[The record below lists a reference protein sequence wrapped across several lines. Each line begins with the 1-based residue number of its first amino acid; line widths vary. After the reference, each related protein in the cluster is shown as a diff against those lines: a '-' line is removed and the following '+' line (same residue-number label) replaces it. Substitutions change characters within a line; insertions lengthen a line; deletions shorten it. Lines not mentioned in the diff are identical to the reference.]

1 METADDHTLLI
12 ALLDAA
18 VDAIIVSD
26 SHGIIQ
32 RVNKAASL
40 LFGWSDAA
48 LRGQSVRVL
57 MLADMA
63 ERHDGFMQKYLKTG
77 ERRVIGNGR
86 DVEGLRADGTVFPLH
101 VSVGRA
107 EIDGETVFVA
117 ILHDLTRRRA
127 AEDAAA
133 RSQRMDAI
141 GQMTGGIA
149 HDFNNLLTVIIGNLE
164 LLDMAETSAASRALI
179 SDALEAAE
187 LGADLTSRLMV
198 FARKS
203 CLQPEVIVLNDV
215 VGQSLAMLKRAIGA
229 HITIKAAFDDDL
241 WPTRADA
248 TQLQT
253 AVLNLALNA
262 QDAMPQGGRIIVET
276 RNVALDDSYVAQEI
290 GVAPGRYVR
299 LSISDTGEGMTDETR
314 RRALEPFFTTKP
326 VGKGTGLGLSMV
338 YGFVK
343 QSAGHVTI
351 YSELGHGTTISLY
364 FPVLVGEGRLQNDA
378 LNDGNGAAEIGAGQI
393 VLVVEDDP
401 RVMRLSEVRL
411 TALGYHCVLA
421 MTGDEA
427 WEILQT
433 RDDIVLVFTDLV
445 MPGKLSGYDLAQRV
459 AHQKPGIKVLMTS
472 GFSENILQEGRIGA
486 EFAILRKPYRQA
498 DLAAALQAV
507 FEDRKPVS
515 TAASVN

>member
-1 METADDHTLLI
+1 MKTIDDHTLLI

-32 RVNKAASL
+32 RMNKAASL

-48 LRGQSVRVL
+48 LRGKNVGIL
-57 MLADMA
+57 MPADVA
-63 ERHDGFMQKYLKTG
+63 GRHDGFMQKYLKTG
-77 ERRVIGNGR
+77 EKHIIGNGR
-86 DVEGLRADGTVFPLH
+86 DVEGLRADGTAFPLH
-101 VSVGRA
+101 ISVGRA
-107 EIDGETVFVA
+107 DIDGETAFVA
-117 ILHDLTRRRA
+117 ILHDLTRRKA
-127 AEDAAA
+127 AEDAVA

-149 HDFNNLLTVIIGNLE
+149 HDFNNLLTVVIGNLE

-203 CLQPEVIVLNDV
+203 SLQPDIIVVNDV
-215 VGQSLAMLKRAIGA
+215 VEQSLAMLKRAIGA
-229 HITIKAAFDDDL
+229 HITIKAALADDL

-299 LSISDTGEGMTDETR
+299 LSISDTGDGMTDETR

-343 QSAGHVTI
+343 QSEGHITI
-351 YSELGHGTTISLY
+351 YSELGHGTTINLY
-364 FPVLVGEGRLQNDA
+364 FPVLAGEDEVQKEA
-378 LNDGNGAAEIGAGQI
+378 LNDSDTVAEIGAGHTI
-393 VLVVEDDP
+393 LVVEDDP
-401 RVMRLSEVRL
+401 RVMRLSEARL
-411 TALGYHCVLA
+411 IALGYHCILA

-427 WEILQT
+427 WEILQS
-433 RDDIVLVFTDLV
+433 RDDIALVFTDLV
-445 MPGKLSGYDLAQRV
+445 MPGKLSGYDLAHRIAQ
-459 AHQKPGIKVLMTS
+459 QKPGIRVLMTS
-472 GFSENILQEGRIGA
+472 GFSESVLQGGRIGA

-507 FEDRKPVS
+507 FEDR
-515 TAASVN
+515 